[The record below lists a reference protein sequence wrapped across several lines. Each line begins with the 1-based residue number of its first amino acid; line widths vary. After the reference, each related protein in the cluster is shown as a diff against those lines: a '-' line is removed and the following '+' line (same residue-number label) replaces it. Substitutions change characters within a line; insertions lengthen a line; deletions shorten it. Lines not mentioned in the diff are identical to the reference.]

1 MLWGWGG
8 REGNTTGRI
17 FNNSVNTG
25 QSVDIYK
32 VWFPLGIT
40 VNRQETST
48 RREQVSKIT
57 ISKGVK
63 EQRKTCAKLQV
74 SKKRTLANGGLVT
87 THPGEKQ
94 TQKY

>member
-32 VWFPLGIT
+32 VGFPLGIT
-40 VNRQETST
+40 VNRQE
-48 RREQVSKIT
+48 
-57 ISKGVK
+57 ISA
-63 EQRKTCAKLQV
+63 R
-74 SKKRTLANGGLVT
+74 
-87 THPGEKQ
+87 
-94 TQKY
+94 